1 MAIQTVKIA
10 DKNTLDEIKTIL
22 KDSGY
27 GLEVIKELVDTWS
40 SNNESVSTIQCTL
53 GTTTSQSVYLLKDT
67 KIYAAVELVPM
78 SNCTF
83 DTDHLVVTEDGVVEF
98 SASSGD
104 ATVAIRIVY

>member
-1 MAIQTVKIA
+1 MATKTVQIA
-10 DKNTLDEIKTIL
+10 DKPTLDEVKAIL
-22 KDSGY
+22 EDSGY
-27 GLEVIKELVDTWS
+27 GLEVIKELVDAWS

-98 SASSGD
+98 SASSAD
-104 ATVAIRIVY
+104 STVAIRIVY